1 MKIRA
6 WWMMTESSFTL
17 EMQHC
22 FSRQR
27 LVLAALLL
35 AIAVSGCR
43 GGGSNAHAQ
52 TVFSA
57 TSISGNYG
65 ISYSV
70 ALPNASGP
78 TQFLSGTGV
87 YQADGAGHLT
97 GEETTNTNGE
107 VCSGNLTG
115 TYTVNPSGTGTVSV
129 TFTPTTAGCSMVSFE
144 QSLVIM
150 ESGRIVRVADTIP
163 TEVTIFEE
171 WRKQM

>member
-1 MKIRA
+1 MP
-6 WWMMTESSFTL
+6 
-17 EMQHC
+17 H
-22 FSRQR
+22 FSWQR
-27 LVLAALLL
+27 PVMAALLL
-35 AIAVSGCR
+35 ALVV
-43 GGGSNAHAQ
+43 GGGNGNDSSAHADRA
-52 TVFSA
+52 FSTA
-57 TSISGNYG
+57 SIRGSYG

-97 GEETTNTNGE
+97 GEETTNANGE
-107 VCSGNLTG
+107 VCSGTLTG
-115 TYTVNPSGTGTVSV
+115 TYSVNPNGTGTVSV
-129 TFTPTTAGCSMVSFE
+129 TFTPTTVGCSAVSFQ

-163 TEVTIFEE
+163 TEVTILEE

>member
-1 MKIRA
+1 MRDR
-6 WWMMTESSFTL
+6 
-17 EMQHC
+17 
-22 FSRQR
+22 FSWQR
-27 LVLAALLL
+27 LVFVALLFAL
-35 AIAVSGCR
+35 VVSGC
-43 GGGSNAHAQ
+43 GGGRSNAHAQ

-57 TSISGNYG
+57 ASIKGSYG
-65 ISYSV
+65 ISYVV

-78 TQFLSGTGV
+78 TQFFSGTGV

-97 GEETTNTNGE
+97 GAETTNTNGE
-107 VCSGNLTG
+107 VCSGDLNG
-115 TYTVNPSGTGTVSV
+115 TYTVNSNGTGTVSV
-129 TFTPTTAGCSMVSFE
+129 TFTPTTPGCSAGSFQ

>member
-1 MKIRA
+1 MPHFSWQRPV
-6 WWMMTESSFTL
+6 MT
-17 EMQHC
+17 
-22 FSRQR
+22 
-27 LVLAALLL
+27 ALLL
-35 AIAVSGCR
+35 ALVV
-43 GGGSNAHAQ
+43 GGGNGNDSSAHADR
-52 TVFSA
+52 VFSTA
-57 TSISGNYG
+57 SIRGSYG

-70 ALPNASGP
+70 ALPNGQGP

-115 TYTVNPSGTGTVSV
+115 TYTVNPNGTGTVSV
-129 TFTPTTAGCSMVSFE
+129 TFTPTSTTDGCSAVSFQ

-150 ESGRIVRVADTIP
+150 ESGRIVRVADTIS

-171 WRKQM
+171 WRKQV